1 MKFTGPFAP
10 GALMRGLIVPTKVNE
25 DVAKAQQE
33 YPGMPVEIAIGK
45 DGAGAVVFVSVA
57 SVCN

>member
-1 MKFTGPFAP
+1 
-10 GALMRGLIVPTKVNE
+10 MRGLIVPTKVNE